1 MICSYEV
8 FDMMKHS
15 KKALLSLTAL
25 AASAVVLFSGCADEA
40 ASSSTAPA
48 AGSETTAASS
58 AAQASSQSTELL
70 SSLTTKE
77 LEELV
82 SGDVTLAQL
91 EKERLGVT
99 ETPSAASTTT
109 SSAASSKQ
117 TTSSAASSKKN
128 SSTSSSKT
136 TTTTASASYED
147 EIQNLLNQLYAVK
160 AKAESGLNSAIQSA
174 KNEYYALPDEQ
185 KSQAKKISIV
195 MGKASELQNLQST
208 CDSEVNR
215 IVEQMRKVL
224 RANGQSTALADQAL
238 ASYEAQK
245 ESTYA
250 SLKSKLLG

>member
-1 MICSYEV
+1 
-8 FDMMKHS
+8 MMKHS

-91 EKERLGVT
+91 EKERLGIT
-99 ETPSAASTTT
+99 ETPSTAASSPTTT

-117 TTSSAASSKKN
+117 TSG
-128 SSTSSSKT
+128 STSSSKT
-136 TTTTASASYED
+136 TTTTASASYEH
-147 EIQNLLNQLYAVK
+147 EIQDLLNQLYAVK

-174 KNEYYALPDEQ
+174 KNEYYALPDDQ

-208 CDSEVNR
+208 CDAEVNR

>member
-82 SGDVTLAQL
+82 SGDVTLVQL

-117 TTSSAASSKKN
+117 TSG
-128 SSTSSSKT
+128 STSSSKT

-147 EIQNLLNQLYAVK
+147 EIQDLLNQLYAVK

-208 CDSEVNR
+208 CDAEVNR

-224 RANGQSTALADQAL
+224 RASGQSTALADQAL

>member
-48 AGSETTAASS
+48 ASSETTAASS
-58 AAQASSQSTELL
+58 AAQTSTQSTELL

-82 SGDVTLAQL
+82 SGDVTLVQL

-109 SSAASSKQ
+109 SSSASSKQ
-117 TTSSAASSKKN
+117 TSG
-128 SSTSSSKT
+128 STSSSKT

>member
-1 MICSYEV
+1 
-8 FDMMKHS
+8 MMKHS

-82 SGDVTLAQL
+82 SGNVTLAQL

-117 TTSSAASSKKN
+117 TSG
-128 SSTSSSKT
+128 STSSSKT

-208 CDSEVNR
+208 CDAEVNR

>member
-99 ETPSAASTTT
+99 ETPSAA
-109 SSAASSKQ
+109 ASSPT

-174 KNEYYALPDEQ
+174 KNEYYALPDDQ

-208 CDSEVNR
+208 CDAEVNR

>member
-1 MICSYEV
+1 M
-8 FDMMKHS
+8 
-15 KKALLSLTAL
+15 
-25 AASAVVLFSGCADEA
+25 
-40 ASSSTAPA
+40 
-48 AGSETTAASS
+48 
-58 AAQASSQSTELL
+58 
-70 SSLTTKE
+70 
-77 LEELV
+77 
-82 SGDVTLAQL
+82 TLAQL

-117 TTSSAASSKKN
+117 TTPSTASSKKN

-174 KNEYYALPDEQ
+174 KNEYYALPDDQ

-208 CDSEVNR
+208 CDAEVNR

>member
-1 MICSYEV
+1 
-8 FDMMKHS
+8 MMKNS
-15 KKALLSLTAL
+15 QKALLSLTAL

-48 AGSETTAASS
+48 ASSETTAASS
-58 AAQASSQSTELL
+58 AAQTSPQSTELL

-109 SSAASSKQ
+109 SSAASSK
-117 TTSSAASSKKN
+117 KN

-136 TTTTASASYED
+136 MTTTASVSYED
-147 EIQNLLNQLYAVK
+147 EIQDLLNQLYAVK

-208 CDSEVNR
+208 CDAEVNR

>member
-1 MICSYEV
+1 
-8 FDMMKHS
+8 MMKHS

-109 SSAASSKQ
+109 SSAASSK
-117 TTSSAASSKKN
+117 KN

-136 TTTTASASYED
+136 TTTTASAAYED

-208 CDSEVNR
+208 CDAEVNR

>member
-1 MICSYEV
+1 MI
-8 FDMMKHS
+8 KHS

-99 ETPSAASTTT
+99 ETPSAAASSPTTT
-109 SSAASSKQ
+109 SSAASSK
-117 TTSSAASSKKN
+117 KH

-174 KNEYYALPDEQ
+174 KNEYYALPDDQ

-208 CDSEVNR
+208 CDAEVNR

>member
-82 SGDVTLAQL
+82 SGDVTLVQL

-99 ETPSAASTTT
+99 ETPSAAST
-109 SSAASSKQ
+109 

-208 CDSEVNR
+208 CDAEVNR

-224 RANGQSTALADQAL
+224 RANGQSTALANQAL

>member
-1 MICSYEV
+1 
-8 FDMMKHS
+8 MMKNS

-48 AGSETTAASS
+48 ASSETTAASS
-58 AAQASSQSTELL
+58 AAQTSPQSTELL

-109 SSAASSKQ
+109 PS
-117 TTSSAASSKKN
+117 TASSKKN

-136 TTTTASASYED
+136 MTTTASVSYED
-147 EIQNLLNQLYAVK
+147 EIQDLLNQLYAVK

-208 CDSEVNR
+208 CDAEVNR

>member
-1 MICSYEV
+1 
-8 FDMMKHS
+8 MMKHS

-91 EKERLGVT
+91 EKERIGVT
-99 ETPSAASTTT
+99 ETPSAA
-109 SSAASSKQ
+109 ASSPT

-208 CDSEVNR
+208 CDAEVNR

>member
-1 MICSYEV
+1 
-8 FDMMKHS
+8 MMKHS

-25 AASAVVLFSGCADEA
+25 ATSAVVLFSGCADEA

-109 SSAASSKQ
+109 SSAASSKR
-117 TTSSAASSKKN
+117 
-128 SSTSSSKT
+128 TSSSKT

-174 KNEYYALPDEQ
+174 KNEYYALPDDQ

-208 CDSEVNR
+208 CDAEVNR